1 MKQYRPFSDIRHNSY
16 CAGCNRPSI
25 ALTREHIPPKI
36 FLDKPY
42 PENLQITETCSS
54 CNVGMS
60 LDEEY
65 LACWI
70 ECARVGTTNPN
81 ELRRRKIQ
89 KTLSRKPALQSKIE
103 KGMMDGLI
111 YLEMDRA
118 KKVIEKL
125 ARCHVAYE
133 LSNRAPDE
141 EPEIGIESLNS
152 ISGELRREFE
162 SAFYRHT
169 VPEIGSRAFQRQ
181 FDSINPSLI
190 NWVTVQNERYR
201 FIVYEET
208 ITIVRIVM
216 SEYLAAEI
224 VWPE

>member
-1 MKQYRPFSDIRHNSY
+1 MKQFRPFSDRRHNSY
-16 CAGCNRPSI
+16 CAGCNSYPV

-54 CNVGMS
+54 CNIGMS

-70 ECARVGTTNPN
+70 ECARAGTANPN
-81 ELRRRKIQ
+81 NLKRAKI
-89 KTLSRKPALQSKIE
+89 KKILAKKPALLSKIE
-103 KGMMDGLI
+103 QGMTEGLI

-118 KKVIEKL
+118 RKVIEKL

-141 EPEIGIESLNS
+141 EPVIGIESLNS
-152 ISGELRREFE
+152 MGDTLRQEFE
-162 SAFYRHT
+162 SAFYCDYCPR
-169 VPEIGSRAFQRQ
+169 
-181 FDSINPSLI
+181 
-190 NWVTVQNERYR
+190 NWE
-201 FIVYEET
+201 
-208 ITIVRIVM
+208 
-216 SEYLAAEI
+216 
-224 VWPE
+224 